1 MVKVAS
7 SKDLAVSSSF
17 SPTQTPSERKIGLL
31 SPKVPVPTFNIN
43 VMSEDGKIKSKKVRS
58 TEGNHI
64 ISTESLENILQ
75 MVAVCKK
82 CKKGKLQI
90 FEDASRVTSES
101 RLMIRCNE
109 CSNYKPLWSASGQ
122 FGKDIQSAG
131 EGAPQT
137 QWNQMEVAAVLGS
150 RVIGIGYESLK
161 MYHAV
166 LDVQAPPNALTV
178 EKIITDVLF
187 AAEMVAK
194 QSMDDA
200 KQALAKERGVNPP
213 QDNVEIMASF
223 DGAYPKKG
231 KNSNLCFASMID
243 VDSAR
248 VLAYDV
254 GNNSC
259 TKCRGMDDKLKNSET
274 TKEEYDNWK
283 KSHSNT
289 CPANYPNLP
298 INQVESALAVT
309 LLEQALNRGIV
320 IAGLVCDGDNDTF
333 KELNAQTQTIK
344 EYECLVHVQR
354 QIRKNLEKYNP
365 EAFTW
370 DICGRVSQLYYL
382 AIMSGLGDVDNIVQ
396 KINTIPSDV
405 QQAAGWLTTDTIKQ
419 IADVLSKYNYN
430 SPRFLERVRF
440 GKTTNNN
447 ESLHRLI
454 SRRMPKG
461 ATITNDSYR
470 LGAALAVIQFNDGVS
485 GIMKIFQRLR
495 IEPGRRMTK
504 LFRDLDARRV
514 YDAKRRASQRQESLG
529 VEQEVMKPMKQIQK
543 YEKGYSA
550 GKYTY
555 ALEDSSD
562 SSEDDFSDDNY

>member
-1 MVKVAS
+1 M
-7 SKDLAVSSSF
+7 
-17 SPTQTPSERKIGLL
+17 
-31 SPKVPVPTFNIN
+31 
-43 VMSEDGKIKSKKVRS
+43 
-58 TEGNHI
+58 
-64 ISTESLENILQ
+64 LQ

-82 CKKGKLQI
+82 CKKGELQI
-90 FEDASRVTSES
+90 FEDVSRVTSES
-101 RLMIRCNE
+101 RLMIRCNA
-109 CSNYKPLWSASGQ
+109 SFNSKALWSVSGQ
-122 FGKDIQSAG
+122 FGKDIQSTG

-150 RVIGIGYESLK
+150 RAIGIGYESLR

-166 LDVQAPPNALTV
+166 LDVQAPPNAMKV
-178 EKIITDVLF
+178 EKIITDVLL

-194 QSMDDA
+194 QSMDNA
-200 KQALAKERGVNPP
+200 KQAKEHSVNSP
-213 QDNVEIMASF
+213 QDYVEIMASF
-223 DGAYPKKG
+223 NGAYPKKG

-259 TKCRGMDDKLKNSET
+259 TKCRGMDDTLKNSET

-320 IAGLVCDGDNDTF
+320 IDGLVCDGDNDTF

-344 EYECLVHVQR
+344 EYECLVHVQW
-354 QIRKNLEKYNP
+354 QIRKNLEKHNP

-370 DICGRVSQLYYL
+370 DICGRVSQLYYQ
-382 AIMSGLGDVDNIVQ
+382 AIMSGLGDVANIVDN
-396 KINTIPSDV
+396 INTIPSDV

-419 IADVLSKYNYN
+419 IAEVFSKYNYD
-430 SPRFLERVRF
+430 SPRFQRVRF

-504 LFRDLDARRV
+504 LFRELDARRV

-529 VEQEVMKPMKQIQK
+529 VEQEVMKPMKLIQK
-543 YEKGYSA
+543 YEKGYLA

-555 ALEDSSD
+555 ALEDS
-562 SSEDDFSDDNY
+562 